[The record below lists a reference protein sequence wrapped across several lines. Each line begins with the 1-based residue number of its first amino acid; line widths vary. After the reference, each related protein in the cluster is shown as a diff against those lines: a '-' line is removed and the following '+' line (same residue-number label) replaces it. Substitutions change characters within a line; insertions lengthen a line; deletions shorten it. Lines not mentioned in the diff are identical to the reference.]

1 MHHVFWEA
9 YLFHTNNIGF
19 KNLISRDFLG
29 GPLFK
34 TLPSNAVGTGL
45 IHDRGAD
52 TPHPRGQ
59 KLKT

>member
-1 MHHVFWEA
+1 MHRVFWEA

-34 TLPSNAVGTGL
+34 ILPSNAVGTG
-45 IHDRGAD
+45 
-52 TPHPRGQ
+52 
-59 KLKT
+59 